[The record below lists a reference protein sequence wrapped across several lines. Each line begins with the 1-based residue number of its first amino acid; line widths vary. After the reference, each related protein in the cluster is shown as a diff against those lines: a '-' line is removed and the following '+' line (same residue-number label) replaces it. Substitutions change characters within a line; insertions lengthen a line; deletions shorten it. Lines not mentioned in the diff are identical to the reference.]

1 MTCTVGSS
9 WECRGRDARMQ
20 EYRRKR
26 SLETDMLQKKEK
38 KSRTQTDKIGTDV
51 TDCQQKVVFKK
62 SGRIQGKML
71 FQKDKFMDCF
81 WYGHIFPTLLVS

>member
-1 MTCTVGSS
+1 
-9 WECRGRDARMQ
+9 MQ